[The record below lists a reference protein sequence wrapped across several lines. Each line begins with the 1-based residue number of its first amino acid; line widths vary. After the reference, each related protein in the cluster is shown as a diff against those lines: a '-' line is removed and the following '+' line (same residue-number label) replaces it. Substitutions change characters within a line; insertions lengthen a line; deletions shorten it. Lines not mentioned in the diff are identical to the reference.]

1 MVQCAI
7 FSYLRPS
14 KKSFYYGMPKAF
26 PPITLNSK
34 PQLIPSVLSTTHLG
48 SLSMSTPP
56 AADGAAVEVDEE
68 IEGEEI
74 GSRNYRFSKIGESIS
89 INSEFDADSLPS
101 QPLAVSERLRLL
113 FVVYPKGFYVA
124 RTKDVIATAEASKEE
139 QKGQSLQELSLVDVP
154 IEKVSI
160 LALSA
165 DDSLLAASV
174 DSYVHFFA
182 VSALLHKEKKP
193 SYSVALDESNCI
205 KDFRWAKKVAKA
217 YLILSA
223 NGKLYQG
230 TGQGPLGYVMEGVD
244 SVDWSVKGNF
254 VAVAKKNAISI
265 LSPQFKEKVRF
276 SLPFRSVVGESDV
289 NQVIKVD
296 SIRWI
301 RPDCLAV
308 GCFQLDDDG
317 AEENYIVQV
326 ITSRD
331 GKLTDE
337 ASKPTVLSF
346 SNIFMDFCSDAVPT
360 RNGPHL
366 LLSYLGHCGLAFIAN
381 RNLSRT
387 VGLFCWLP
395 DEGKNK
401 VAVVEIL
408 NDAWNL
414 YIDSQDD
421 GEENV
426 ILGLFVDK
434 VSQNEDVKFTLGD
447 EETEVSP
454 CCVIICLTIDGKI
467 SVFHFASAAG
477 ALTSPESAASDEEND
492 TSQIIAKQELPEESK
507 DPTLLTSGSHKLS
520 QFGMEKIDAKVTIT
534 SDLSPSINGDIKSRE
549 HPSTENMGQKT
560 LVYSQTPKLAEPVK
574 AFPLIL
580 NQDSKVENQ
589 STSEVK
595 HNTGLFSGEVT
606 GDLSWQSITKESQS
620 CGNVDPSQKAPTPS
634 SLSSWSLTRSNASKT
649 ADGRFSLFPSD
660 VDNSDKHAS
669 QSAGGVLRHPT
680 DINEISKPTVSFP
693 SFGQTSIAQG
703 HRIALS
709 ANLGSEASSGEG
721 AASGKHSQP
730 EFRKEVNSSSSR
742 TGLPYSVQNASK
754 QSGNVEE
761 MAKKLDILLEE
772 IEGKG
777 GFLDASI
784 TSQTKSV
791 TELEDNIWTLS
802 SKCRTWRGLM
812 NEQRKELKLLLE
824 KTVQVSV
831 RKVYMEGVFKQATDS
846 RYLELWNHQKL
857 SSELELK
864 QKRISDLN
872 QELTNKLIELER
884 HFNSLELNKFG
895 NDGMQRNWRGL
906 QNWHGHSR
914 QTQSLNTLHNTMQA
928 QLAAAEQL
936 SECLSN
942 QMAALSIES
951 YEKQDVKKKL
961 FESIG
966 LSYIGDFERA
976 PARDRISC
984 TPLNKEQLITSR
996 SVTYKDHTGRNQ
1008 STFAK
1013 TPETARRRRDS
1024 LDRSWASFEPPKTTV
1039 KRVLKEYG
1047 QSNTNL
1053 PLLNIDKQNL
1063 SPQLPRKSEAAHLAN
1078 SSVYRAALNSYKSK
1092 GVAEIPEQHTVGQ
1105 FKPVLQMTAGSPDN
1119 GNRNI
1124 STKNSLSLPP
1134 SSMLE
1139 TRTAQNSGQVAFQLI
1154 GENSRGGLP
1163 LTGNKDTFAASEFNF
1178 SSKDSDTGFQPLPS
1192 TSTRL
1197 TEQSPTSLKGEQE
1210 KNAWTAS
1217 KTPLFDSKIPV
1228 RPASALSFGT
1238 NLIEK
1243 VPPLT
1248 TSSEKPSQPNDSSS
1262 DSVPS
1267 QSLFGS
1273 SLFSSNS
1280 VPSFASSLS
1289 KPSSSTSTS
1298 VAKQEA
1304 DLQPQTSVPS
1314 SLNFQSNLL
1323 SISPSS
1329 SIKSDTQSSLLQP
1342 PVPVLGSKV
1351 ENLPSTKTPVDNT
1364 LLGTDQNVKIQA
1376 SPLQSGFSVF
1386 TSNSKLGPSTSSVPS
1401 ELPSNSKLGSQIDSG
1416 GLSKSSATVT
1426 SLINAELATT
1436 AEIRSPAS
1444 PSSEGVIGS
1453 AKTVGL
1459 ISSEEEEM
1467 EEEAPETDQTTE
1479 LSLGNLGGFGIGSIP
1494 NSTTPKSNPFGV
1506 STLNKDTTT
1515 HFASLPNTSA
1525 PIGELFK
1532 PASFQF
1538 QQPQPLVSSQPVA
1551 VNFSGGFSSV
1561 NSGQVSAVSGFGQP
1575 ANMGAGQQALGS
1587 VLGSFGQSRQLGP
1600 SLPGSNVAPASGFG
1614 GISGGGFGGG
1624 FCSASTAG
1632 GFASLATGGGGFA
1645 AAATAAGGF
1654 ATAAGGFGAAASN
1667 PGGGFGAFGNQ
1678 QGGGGF
1684 AAFGGGSGAGRP
1696 PSDLFTQ
1703 MRK

>member
-1 MVQCAI
+1 
-7 FSYLRPS
+7 
-14 KKSFYYGMPKAF
+14 
-26 PPITLNSK
+26 
-34 PQLIPSVLSTTHLG
+34 
-48 SLSMSTPP
+48 MSTLP

-74 GSRNYRFSKIGESIS
+74 GSRNYRFSKIGESVS
-89 INSEFDADSLPS
+89 INSEFDTNSLPS

-113 FVVYPKGFYVA
+113 FVAYPKGFYVA
-124 RTKDVIATAEASKEE
+124 RTKDVIATAEESKEK

-193 SYSVALDESNCI
+193 SYSVTLDESSCV

-223 NGKLYQG
+223 NGKLYHG

-265 LSPQFKEKVRF
+265 LSPQFKEKVIF

-331 GKLTDE
+331 GRLTDE

-360 RNGPHL
+360 RNGSHL
-366 LLSYLGHCGLAFIAN
+366 LLSYLDHCGLAFIAN

-395 DEGKNK
+395 DKGKNK
-401 VAVVEIL
+401 AAVVEIL

-414 YIDSQDD
+414 YIDSQED

-426 ILGLFVDK
+426 ILGLSVDK
-434 VSQNEDVKFTLGD
+434 VSQNEEVKFMLGD

-454 CCVIICLTIDGKI
+454 CCVIIYLTIDGKI

-477 ALTSPESAASDEEND
+477 ALTSPESCASDEENEA
-492 TSQIIAKQELPEESK
+492 SQIFAKQELPLHSSTGGEESK
-507 DPTLLTSGSHKLS
+507 NPTLLTSGSHKFS
-520 QFGMEKIDAKVTIT
+520 EFGMEKIGAKVTVT

-595 HNTGLFSGEVT
+595 HNTSSFSGEVT
-606 GDLSWQSITKESQS
+606 GDLSCQSITKDSQS
-620 CGNVDPSQKAPTPS
+620 SGNVDPSQKAPTPH
-634 SLSSWSLTRSNASKT
+634 SLSSWSLTRSTASKT

-660 VDNSDKHAS
+660 VGNPDKHAL
-669 QSAGGVLRHPT
+669 QSAGSVLRHPT
-680 DINEISKPTVSFP
+680 DINEISKPTVSYP
-693 SFGQTSIAQG
+693 SFGQTASIAQG
-703 HRIALS
+703 HRIVLS
-709 ANLGSEASSGEG
+709 ANPVSEASPGEG
-721 AASGKHSQP
+721 AVSGKHSQP

-742 TGLPYSVQNASK
+742 TGLQYSIQNASK

-761 MAKKLDILLEE
+761 MAKKLDILLEG

-802 SKCRTWRGLM
+802 SKCRKWRGYM
-812 NEQRKELKLLLE
+812 NEQLKELKLLLE

-864 QKRISDLN
+864 QRRISDLN

-895 NDGMQRNWRGL
+895 NDGMQRNRRGL

-951 YEKQDVKKKL
+951 FEKQDVKKKL

-966 LSYIGDFERA
+966 LSYIGDSERS

-984 TPLNKEQLITSR
+984 TPLNKEQLLTSR

-1008 STFAK
+1008 STFVK

-1024 LDRSWASFEPPKTTV
+1024 LDRSWASFEPRKTTV

-1053 PLLNIDKQNL
+1053 PLLNIDKQSL
-1063 SPQLPRKSEAAHLAN
+1063 SPQLPRKSEVAHSAN
-1078 SSVYRAALNSYKSK
+1078 SSMYRAALNSYKNK

-1105 FKPVLQMTAGSPDN
+1105 CKPVLQRTTDSPDN
-1119 GNRNI
+1119 GNQNI
-1124 STKNSLSLPP
+1124 STRNSLSLPP
-1134 SSMLE
+1134 PSMLE
-1139 TRTAQNSGQVAFQLI
+1139 TRTAENSGQVAFQLI
-1154 GENSRGGLP
+1154 GEKSRGGLP

-1178 SSKDSDTGFQPLPS
+1178 SSKDSDTRFQALPS
-1192 TSTRL
+1192 TSTLL
-1197 TEQSPTSLKGEQE
+1197 TEQSLTSSSVSPDALEHFKHGFTTVSKGEQK
-1210 KNAWTAS
+1210 KNAWTGS
-1217 KTPLFDSKIPV
+1217 NTPLFDSKIPV
-1228 RPASALSFGT
+1228 RPASAFSSGT

-1243 VPPLT
+1243 VPPFT
-1248 TSSEKPSQPNDSSS
+1248 TSSEKPSQPNDSLT

-1267 QSLFGS
+1267 QSLLGS

-1280 VPSFASSLS
+1280 VPSLASSVS

-1304 DLQPQTSVPS
+1304 DLQPQMSVS
-1314 SLNFQSNLL
+1314 STLNFQSNLL
-1323 SISPSS
+1323 SSSPSS
-1329 SIKSDTQSSLLQP
+1329 SITKSDTQTSLFQP
-1342 PVPVLGSKV
+1342 PVPVLGSNT
-1351 ENLPSTKTPVDNT
+1351 ENLPSTKTPVNNT
-1364 LLGTDQNVKIQA
+1364 LLRNDHDVKIQA

-1386 TSNSKLGPSTSSVPS
+1386 TSGSELTPFTSSGLT

-1416 GLSKSSATVT
+1416 VLSKSSAVT
-1426 SLINAELATT
+1426 SLINAEPPT
-1436 AEIRSPAS
+1436 AAEVRSPAS
-1444 PSSEGVIGS
+1444 PSSEGIIGS

-1467 EEEAPETDQTTE
+1467 EEEAPDTDQTTE
-1479 LSLGNLGGFGIGSIP
+1479 LSLGNLGGFGIGSMP

-1506 STLNKDTTT
+1506 STLNKDAT
-1515 HFASLPNTSA
+1515 HFASSLNTSA

-1538 QQPQPLVSSQPVA
+1538 QQPLPLMSSQPTA
-1551 VNFSGGFSSV
+1551 VNFSGGFSSG

-1614 GISGGGFGGG
+1614 GIPTGGFGGFG
-1624 FCSASTAG
+1624 SASTAG

-1654 ATAAGGFGAAASN
+1654 AAAATAAGGFAAAATAAGGFGAAASN

-1678 QGGGGF
+1678 QGGGAF